1 MCPGATRCD
10 SPRFLGEKVSPDL
23 LVDVVVF
30 GSIAREEATTASDM
44 VGLLPSGAQALMA
57 RRDWSLAMCLRVAE
71 SLDVEVHPSVAPRGR
86 A

>member
-1 MCPGATRCD
+1 MRHD
-10 SPRFLGEKVSPDL
+10 
-23 LVDVVVF
+23 DVVREDRFRRQLRDELVHHMQERELKE
-30 GSIAREEATTASDM
+30 GEIAQM

-71 SLDVEVHPSVAPRGR
+71 SLDIEVHPSVAPRSR